1 MSPTATTLGAAFAE
15 AVAGKDYE
23 RMAGLLHPE
32 IDFRALTPNRSWEA
46 HDPETVIEQI
56 LKTWIEDDE
65 HVEELISVETD
76 PVADRERVGYRYRL
90 RTPDGIF
97 VVEQQAFIGERDGR
111 IGWLRLVCSGSRPVS
126 ALGEA

>member
-32 IDFRALTPNRSWEA
+32 VDFRALTPNRSWEA
-46 HDPETVIEQI
+46 HDPETVIGQI

-111 IGWLRLVCSGSRPVS
+111 IGWLRLVCSGSRPVQVS
-126 ALGEA
+126 R

>member
-97 VVEQQAFIGERDGR
+97 VVEQQAFIGQRDGR
-111 IGWLRLVCSGSRPVS
+111 IGWLRLVCSGSRPVQVS
-126 ALGEA
+126 R